1 MTSPVTPED
10 YRKFVEGLTH
20 TERLEQRKKF
30 DVIRRS
36 GAWRTLPHE
45 EREAMLR
52 NATTLDL
59 FISSAQITPTTPIVP
74 TDTGHPA

>member
-1 MTSPVTPED
+1 MTSPASPED
-10 YRKFVEGLTH
+10 YLNFVEGLTH
-20 TERLEQRKKF
+20 TERLEERKKF

-52 NATTLDL
+52 NLATLDL
-59 FISSAQITPTTPIVP
+59 AISTAVITPTTPIVP